1 MAYVTPFYKGFRLET
16 MVFRGQHPDSI
27 ERKHDRTFVVAVRI
41 TRATLEDLDY
51 SGESKT
57 YKLQS
62 LPFDSIGEARRA
74 GNNYAQGLVDNL
86 VESGAKAL

>member
-16 MVFRGQHPDSI
+16 MVFRGQYPDSI
-27 ERKHDRTFVVAVRI
+27 ERKHDRTFVVAVRL
-41 TRATLEDLDY
+41 TRAMIEDLAY

-62 LPFDSIGEARRA
+62 LPFDSIGDARRA
-74 GNNYAQGLVDNL
+74 GNEYAQKLVDKFIDT
-86 VESGAKAL
+86 GATAL